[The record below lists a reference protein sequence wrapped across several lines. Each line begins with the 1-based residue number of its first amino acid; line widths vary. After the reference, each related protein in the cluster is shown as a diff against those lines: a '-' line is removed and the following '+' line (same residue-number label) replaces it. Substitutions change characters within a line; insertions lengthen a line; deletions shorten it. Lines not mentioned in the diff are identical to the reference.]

1 MMVSLLKKGHS
12 PSGTIG
18 REQEHVSSAE
28 RNQRECS
35 EGKRPR
41 GLFVRKSER
50 PNESFG
56 GDGKS
61 PNASF
66 SSGNKRSST
75 SFVDEGKRP
84 NTLSI
89 EEQKHC
95 CNVENGCAEQ
105 SAHRDKGTR
114 PMAMFRGEQK
124 DCLMFE
130 KRQGKSSDQMNLKI
144 ETEEGN
150 NERDK
155 SKADAEEASRVLLEE
170 FCLDSNRTEKFHG
183 KPIRIGEYL

>member
-1 MMVSLLKKGHS
+1 MFVG
-12 PSGTIG
+12 
-18 REQEHVSSAE
+18 
-28 RNQRECS
+28 
-35 EGKRPR
+35 EGKRPN
-41 GLFVRKSER
+41 KS
-50 PNESFG
+50 FD
-56 GDGKS
+56 GDSKR
-61 PNASF
+61 PNASYG
-66 SSGNKRSST
+66 SGKKRSSA
-75 SFVDEGKRP
+75 SFVREGKRP
-84 NTLSI
+84 NTTCKG
-89 EEQKHC
+89 EQKHC

-170 FCLDSNRTEKFHG
+170 FCLDSNRTEKFRG